1 MEAEEEAVH
10 PVAGDD
16 GDGGKRRVVERAV
29 AGLPELEV
37 PAVVVGDL
45 VVLNVE
51 HVGPDACV
59 WSATNLTR
67 RPTRERG

>member
-10 PVAGDD
+10 PITRDD
-16 GDGGKRRVVERAV
+16 GDGGERRVVARAV

-37 PAVVVGDL
+37 PAVVVGEL

-59 WSATNLTR
+59 
-67 RPTRERG
+67 